1 MEMAEHLD
9 HTTPNGNNGQVS
21 DATTP
26 QNEDLNESHSQSLI
40 AESSDHEQTL
50 AQDES
55 LKNLQ
60 MIHLEANANEDQILQ
75 GQKIDQEIKKCEDK
89 NDDLDN
95 RAPQPIEDVQKK
107 KDDELYIFQELH
119 QELERMEQQASETLK
134 AMDAESQHLTRVNNK
149 LSDILGE
156 LSRLLQDRNSDINVV
171 DEALQQTLLALDMDK
186 FDENMID
193 KRQDLTCEI
202 YDKYDKMLEYVEVL
216 FAVYSTTEHDNDTNI
231 NYPSNHHMND
241 DQDQPLPPNDNLD
254 QINQH
259 DVTIHDLE
267 KSSSSRM
274 AAPPPQSMAVLTGKE
289 KRQVRA
295 KEMQNN
301 MLRLREIIPDMN
313 STKMTKSQVLQAA
326 YNYII
331 FLKTQL
337 GLDHISRN

>member
-40 AESSDHEQTL
+40 SESFDHEQTL
-50 AQDES
+50 AHDES

-60 MIHLEANANEDQILQ
+60 VIHLEANANEDQILQ
-75 GQKIDQEIKKCEDK
+75 GQKIDQEIKEGEDK

-95 RAPQPIEDVQKK
+95 RAPQPIEDVQ

-171 DEALQQTLLALDMDK
+171 DEALQQTLLALDM
-186 FDENMID
+186 
-193 KRQDLTCEI
+193 
-202 YDKYDKMLEYVEVL
+202 DKMLEYVEVL